1 MTNTNMPM
9 NMQRMKHTPMNMKM
23 HMTMKRK
30 SMEHMSTM
38 NMLKGRLLTV
48 MKSS

>member
-1 MTNTNMPM
+1 MTNTNMHM
-9 NMQRMKHTPMNMKM
+9 NMQRMKHT